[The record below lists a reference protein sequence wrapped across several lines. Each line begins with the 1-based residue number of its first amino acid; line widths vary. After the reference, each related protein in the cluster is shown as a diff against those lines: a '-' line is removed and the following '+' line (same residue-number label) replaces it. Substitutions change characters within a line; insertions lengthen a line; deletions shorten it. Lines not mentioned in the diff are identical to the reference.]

1 MANSKTSHLIAN
13 QSKSMD
19 CFLYDNAAMDW
30 FLYDEAAMD
39 LFLYDRRA
47 TFLAFDYL
55 VYMLTFFSKDSL
67 DCAMTCF

>member
-1 MANSKTSHLIAN
+1 MANSKISHLIAN

-19 CFLYDNAAMDW
+19 CFLYDKAAMDW

-39 LFLYDRRA
+39 LFLYDRAA

-55 VYMLTFFSKDSL
+55 V
-67 DCAMTCF
+67 